1 MRVRSER
8 ARTARWMAPL
18 AASRAPRWRKI
29 CTAVS
34 GAMSPPVDSGAE
46 ESQISMS
53 RCIWAQCR
61 PSPVLR
67 RRQGRCF
74 VGVAVERGVRRGQH
88 TCPHQVLPSLVQM
101 ETHRALSLHSPEHV
115 QQHSQQFTP
124 ASKRRGVQAQPRR
137 GGSRDSTVCHQPGPR
152 GGWGGGPAA
161 QECDGSQSLRAA
173 AQEGGC
179 QSAQL
184 QRQRAARRR
193 RRPGPPIRGTAG
205 WRMPLCRFRRVWKPS
220 VGLRRSRPAPP
231 PGGSSRAAGGWA
243 DGPAGS
249 RPSWGASGT
258 NNEQQGQRRAAG
270 EAQPW
275 TWQCGSSARRHTSP
289 QLPGPV
295 VLKLGAAPA
304 GTRTAMRAA
313 TVRRPCRAAA
323 PGWLGADGGQGY

>member
-46 ESQISMS
+46 ESQLSMS

-124 ASKRRGVQAQPRR
+124 ASKRGGVQAQPRR

-161 QECDGSQSLRAA
+161 QERHGSQSLRAA

-193 RRPGPPIRGTAG
+193 RRPSPPIRGTAG
-205 WRMPLCRFRRVWKPS
+205 WRMPCGGSGGCGSRLWGPGGAV
-220 VGLRRSRPAPP
+220 LRLLLAAAAGPLAAGQTAQRAPGP
-231 PGGSSRAAGGWA
+231 PGG
-243 DGPAGS
+243 
-249 RPSWGASGT
+249 
-258 NNEQQGQRRAAG
+258 RRA
-270 EAQPW
+270 P
-275 TWQCGSSARRHTSP
+275 TTSSKGREGPRARHSP
-289 QLPGPV
+289 G
-295 VLKLGAAPA
+295 LGN
-304 GTRTAMRAA
+304 
-313 TVRRPCRAAA
+313 AAA
-323 PGWLGADGGQGY
+323 VHGGAHRRGYPVPLC